1 MHPNFMIRVLWV
13 AFIAYW
19 LISAFGTKKTVHGS
33 RRRGSAIR
41 FLFIVAF
48 WSLFYNPAIRRYV
61 GHHPFSSDPTI
72 QIAGVL
78 ICAAGMA
85 FAFWARVCLGRN
97 WGVPMSLREG
107 HELVTTGPYRLVR
120 HPIYAGILLA
130 CLGSGLAADNW
141 WFIAFL
147 LFLAYFTYSVRI
159 EEEAMMRQFPDQYP
173 EYKRKTRGSIL
184 PF

>member
-1 MHPNFMIRVLWV
+1 MILVLWM
-13 AFIAYW
+13 AFCVYW
-19 LISAFGTKKTVHGS
+19 LVSAFGTKKYVPGS
-33 RRRGSAIR
+33 RRRGAAIR
-41 FLFIVAF
+41 ILFIVAV
-48 WSLFYNPAIRRYV
+48 WLLFHSPAARRYV

-72 QIAGVL
+72 QIAGIL

-85 FAFWARVCLGRN
+85 FAFWARVHLGRN

-120 HPIYAGILLA
+120 HPIYFGILLA

-141 WFIAFL
+141 WWFIAFL
-147 LFLAYFTYSVRI
+147 FFLAYFTYSVRI
-159 EEEAMMRQFPDQYP
+159 EEKAMMRQFPDQYP

>member
-1 MHPNFMIRVLWV
+1 MRPNLMILALWL
-13 AFIAYW
+13 AFTAYW
-19 LISAFGTKKTVHGS
+19 LVSAFGTKKYVPGS
-33 RRRGSAIR
+33 RRHGSAIR
-41 FLFIVAF
+41 ILFIVAVWF
-48 WSLFYNPAIRRYV
+48 LFHNAAVRNYV
-61 GHHPFSSDPTI
+61 GHSSFSSNPAV

-85 FAFWARVCLGRN
+85 FAFWARMHLGRN

-107 HELVTTGPYRLVR
+107 HELVTTGPYHLVH
-120 HPIYAGILLA
+120 HPIYAGILFA

-147 LFLAYFTYSVRI
+147 LFLAYFTYSARI
-159 EEEAMMRQFPDQYP
+159 EERTMMRQFPDQYP